1 MLDKLLNKLSSKK
14 EKKCVEINNN
24 PTKYLILG
32 ASAAGIN
39 AAKVLRKLDP
49 KGSIIVVSKDDK
61 IYSRCMLHH
70 VISEHR
76 TVDGINFVDIDFMEK
91 NNITWKKYESVQ
103 NINTDNKI
111 VKLEKEDISYDKL
124 LIATGASAFIPPIK
138 NIKEGKH
145 IYPLRNIEDVIDIKE
160 KIKTTKK
167 VAVIGAGLIGI
178 DVLTSLL
185 DMGNIEVSLIYPN
198 EFILDR
204 QLDKYSAKVYE
215 DKFIEL
221 GAKLYPSRPVNQ
233 IILDEIQNVKGI
245 ELGDKT
251 VVECDMIIV
260 STGVKPNTEF
270 VANTKI
276 EDNRG
281 IVINDKCE
289 TTVKDVYAAGDV
301 VGKNAIWPLAVKQG
315 IVAAYNMVGVEKIL
329 DDEFTFKNSM
339 NFVGIPTISLGIAI
353 PPDDTYEVITRCDK
367 EGYKKF
373 VIKDNVITG
382 FIAQGDISY
391 TGPITYLIKH
401 KIQIPNLK
409 ERVFDIGYADFFSMK
424 ENGEFEYNI
433 NI

>member
-103 NINTDNKI
+103 NINTDKKI

-204 QLDKYSAKVYE
+204 QLDKYSSKVYE

-233 IILDEIQNVKGI
+233 IILDKSQNVKGI

-276 EDNRG
+276 EDSRG

>member
-1 MLDKLLNKLSSKK
+1 MLDKLFNKLSSKK
-14 EKKCVEINNN
+14 EKNYVEINNT

-49 KGSIIVVSKDDK
+49 KGSVIVVSKDDK

-76 TVDGINFVDIDFMEK
+76 TVDSINFVDIDFMEK

-103 NINTDNKI
+103 NIDTDKKI

-160 KIKTTKK
+160 KIKTSKK

-204 QLDKYSAKVYE
+204 QLDEYSAKVYE

-233 IILDEIQNVKGI
+233 IILDESQNVKGI

-373 VIKDNVITG
+373 VIKDDVITG

-424 ENGEFEYNI
+424 ENGEFEYKEF
-433 NI
+433 

>member
-32 ASAAGIN
+32 ASSAGIN

-103 NINTDNKI
+103 NINTDKKI

-204 QLDKYSAKVYE
+204 QLDKYSSKVYE

-233 IILDEIQNVKGI
+233 IILDKSQNVKGI

-276 EDNRG
+276 EDSRG

-373 VIKDNVITG
+373 VIKDDVITG

-401 KIQIPNLK
+401 KIQIPNLR

>member
-103 NINTDNKI
+103 NIDTDKKI

-160 KIKTTKK
+160 KIKTSKK

-204 QLDKYSAKVYE
+204 QLDKYSSKVYE

-233 IILDEIQNVKGI
+233 IILDKSQNVKGI

>member
-103 NINTDNKI
+103 NINTDKKI

-204 QLDKYSAKVYE
+204 QLDKYSSKVYE

-233 IILDEIQNVKGI
+233 IILDKSQNVKGI

-276 EDNRG
+276 EDSRG

-373 VIKDNVITG
+373 VIKDDVITG

-401 KIQIPNLK
+401 KIQIPNLR